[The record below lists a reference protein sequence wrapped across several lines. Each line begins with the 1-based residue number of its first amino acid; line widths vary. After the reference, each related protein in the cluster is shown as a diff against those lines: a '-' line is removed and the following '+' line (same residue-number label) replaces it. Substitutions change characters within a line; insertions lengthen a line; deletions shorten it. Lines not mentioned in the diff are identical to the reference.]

1 MVPRARDLEP
11 AGRHRAAGGIQVV
24 PGAAI
29 LEPGGRHITGSVQ
42 VVPGRTHL
50 RPARRHRATGGIQV
64 VPGATDE
71 GPAARLSTRVSVVV
85 PRAAI
90 LHPARA
96 HVSGRIE
103 SVDRATNRH
112 RLLLRVRAVRVAVP
126 PAARILLPLTGLWLG
141 LGLGSRG
148 GSDTQ
153 HRRVERVRG
162 IAHVDA
168 QAHIPAGRR
177 PRV

>member
-1 MVPRARDLEP
+1 MVPRTRDLEP
-11 AGRHRAAGGIQVV
+11 TGRHRAAGGVQVV

-29 LEPGGRHITGSVQ
+29 LEPTGRHITGSIQ

-50 RPARRHRATGGIQV
+50 RPARRHRAAGGIQV
-64 VPGATDE
+64 VPGSANE
-71 GPAARLSTRVSVVV
+71 SPAARLSTRSSVVV
-85 PRAAI
+85 PRAVV

-112 RLLLRVRAVRVAVP
+112 RLVLRVRAVRVGVP
-126 PAARILLPLTGLWLG
+126 PAARILLPLTGLWM
-141 LGLGSRG
+141 GLGSRG

-168 QAHIPAGRR
+168 QAHIRAGRR